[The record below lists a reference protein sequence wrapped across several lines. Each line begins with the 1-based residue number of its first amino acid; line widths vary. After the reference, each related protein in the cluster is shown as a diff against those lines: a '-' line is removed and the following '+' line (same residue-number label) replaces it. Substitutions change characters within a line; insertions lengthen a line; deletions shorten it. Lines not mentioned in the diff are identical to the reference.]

1 MSQSEN
7 KNNLVE
13 SRSVSVSCFFCSR
26 LFHGFI
32 SSNRKF
38 CSRVCY
44 TNNKRKDMTRTC
56 KYCKKPFDSRNT
68 VGRHKVR
75 NFCTKKCKFAQIS
88 KTKTGVKIGPM
99 PLAWR
104 EKIGEAQRGERH
116 HNWKGGVYDSMER
129 KIRHS
134 LEYREWRRHV
144 FQRDDYTC
152 QSCGTRGGEL
162 NADHELPFALY
173 PDLRFEILNGRTLCV
188 PCHRKTATYGG
199 RSIEK
204 YLTQESING
213 IPY

>member
-1 MSQSEN
+1 
-7 KNNLVE
+7 
-13 SRSVSVSCFFCSR
+13 
-26 LFHGFI
+26 
-32 SSNRKF
+32 
-38 CSRVCY
+38 
-44 TNNKRKDMTRTC
+44 MTRTC

-144 FQRDDYTC
+144 
-152 QSCGTRGGEL
+152 
-162 NADHELPFALY
+162 
-173 PDLRFEILNGRTLCV
+173 DLRFLMVEHYVFRVTGKQQHMVEEVLKNTSHKNL
-188 PCHRKTATYGG
+188 
-199 RSIEK
+199 
-204 YLTQESING
+204 
-213 IPY
+213 